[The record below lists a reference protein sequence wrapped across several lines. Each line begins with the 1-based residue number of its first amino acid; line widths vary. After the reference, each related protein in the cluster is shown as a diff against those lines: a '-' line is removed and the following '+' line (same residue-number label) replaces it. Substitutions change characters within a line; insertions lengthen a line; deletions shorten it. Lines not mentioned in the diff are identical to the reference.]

1 MALFGID
8 TAPPAGAARALAAAK
23 GMAEALRDLNR
34 LLESDLPAP
43 LRIGIGLH
51 AGPAIV
57 GEMGYAPA
65 VSVTAVGDTVN
76 TASRLESMS
85 KEFAAQL
92 VVSADEAK
100 GRAFTTGIA
109 PDASSWIG
117 RSNPFAATGVLQY
130 PIGRVTTPQLA
141 GYRDLLPPGRLGPYL
156 VRALPLP
163 DSCEPLLA
171 HSVNDLSVVV
181 ARHPYRSR

>member
-1 MALFGID
+1 MLTERIHGPERGIVVEFVFSENEAGCSLSGSTHTHRSGQPCSD
-8 TAPPAGAARALAAAK
+8 RPGRDPSLIPHAPPPRPARHTVDAAPKFLRRRRLRALL
-23 GMAEALRDLNR
+23 LRSSR
-34 LLESDLPAP
+34 
-43 LRIGIGLH
+43 G
-51 AGPAIV
+51 
-57 GEMGYAPA
+57 
-65 VSVTAVGDTVN
+65 SVF
-76 TASRLESMS
+76 M
-85 KEFAAQL
+85 
-92 VVSADEAK
+92 
-100 GRAFTTGIA
+100 TGIA

-130 PIGRVTTPQLA
+130 PIGRVTTPQLH
-141 GYRDLLPPGRLGPYL
+141 GYRDLLPRGRLGPYL